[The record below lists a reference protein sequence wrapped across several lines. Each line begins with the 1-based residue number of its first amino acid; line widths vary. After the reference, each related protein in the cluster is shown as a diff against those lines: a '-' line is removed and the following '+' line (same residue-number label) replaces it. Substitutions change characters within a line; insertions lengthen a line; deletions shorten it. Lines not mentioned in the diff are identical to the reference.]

1 MSPTKT
7 DLVSD
12 PLFQLNLVLWL
23 TQPLPEDSDLVPLLH
38 QCGFSVY
45 AIAPALAV
53 PPDVLLAAQGATVR
67 VQRSGR
73 PDVVLTHEEE
83 RRFAFVECKASSFGP
98 GAEAAEQARAF
109 MLMAGLRA
117 AEVLGLDASQV
128 TDSILGYV
136 VPDSQK
142 LSLQQTLTALTHEL
156 TSYKLPAGRATILG
170 LQASTKQLTVSVDAV
185 GATFLSLAAGIHAI
199 MRLQPNTDPR
209 PLYFIPY
216 DPDVSQSEDERLFC
230 KRVLF
235 ERIHS
240 GVLAAIGR
248 ANPPITVTLR
258 PNELLNDATFGMFSL
273 WQNRD
278 SAKHMRAVCR
288 QLVHALAKAVNR
300 EVSETF
306 SHDPQTGWTISLPD
320 ADRHKSVIYAVSRF
334 SCETMNL
341 RAAPEPE
348 LFDE

>member
-7 DLVSD
+7 DWVSD
-12 PLFQLNLVLWL
+12 PLFQLNFLLWL
-23 TQPLPEDSDLVPLLH
+23 TQPLPDRNDLVPLLY

-53 PPDVLLAAQGATVR
+53 PPDVLLAAHKMTVR
-67 VQRSGR
+67 IQPSGR
-73 PDVVLTHEEE
+73 PDVVLTHERE
-83 RRFAFVECKASSFGP
+83 RKFAFVECKASSFGL

-109 MLMAGLRA
+109 ILIASA
-117 AEVLGLDASQV
+117 HSAEVLGLDASQV

-136 VPDSQK
+136 VPESQK
-142 LSLQQTLTALTHEL
+142 LSLQQTLIALTHEL
-156 TSYKLPAGRATILG
+156 TEYKLPVGHTTVLG
-170 LQASTKQLTVSVDAV
+170 LQASTGELTVSVDATA
-185 GATFLSLAAGIHAI
+185 ATFLSLPAGSHTI
-199 MRLQPNTDPR
+199 MGLQPNTDPR

-240 GVLAAIGR
+240 GVLVAIGR
-248 ANPPITVTLR
+248 ANPPVTLTLR
-258 PNELLNDATFGMFSL
+258 PNDLLNDATFGMFSL

-278 SAKHMRAVCR
+278 SASHMRNLCR
-288 QLVHALAKAVNR
+288 QFVNALAKAVNG
-300 EVSETF
+300 EISETF
-306 SHDPQTGWTISLPD
+306 NYESQTGWKISLPD
-320 ADRHKSVIYAVSRF
+320 ADRLNRVIDAVSRF

-341 RAAPEPE
+341 RVALQPE
-348 LFDE
+348 LFEE